1 MKQQDIDE
9 FKLDRSQL
17 LKPGMIKHQPLEK
30 FHLEEKEILH
40 TCTPGTWSNGDG
52 TSFNVRLGPD
62 YKTTGIKA
70 PSHDSLYKIFAF
82 DAYCTKE
89 KKINHI
95 SRFYKMPTRPPVS
108 EKYDI
113 PPVLLINILVP
124 DYGASLASIWGN
136 GPTDGKGYSMVFFG
150 ELSKSSRELLSQGK
164 LTPALKLFQSFIRG
178 GKKGK
183 HGDCLKCIARIVNTS
198 EASASYGMITGML
211 VSQYNG
217 TPFLARDSPSFFYV
231 PGKYFEID
239 LDAHLFG
246 KLAKKGL
253 DSLKDYIEKVIFDFG
268 FVIEGRNDEE
278 NPEQILASI
287 RVSKVGK
294 NHATQFPFENQL

>member
-9 FKLDRSQL
+9 FKVDRSQL

-30 FHLEEKEILH
+30 FHLEEKAILD

-95 SRFYKMPTRPPVS
+95 SRFYNMPTRPPVS

-124 DYGASLASIWGN
+124 DYDPPLWGV

-150 ELSKSSRELLSQGK
+150 ELSKSARELLREGK
-164 LTPALKLFQSFIRG
+164 LTPALKLFQSFIQG
-178 GKKGK
+178 GKRGK
-183 HGDCLKCIARIVNTS
+183 HRDCLKCIARIVNTT
-198 EASASYGMITGML
+198 EAVHSYGRLTGML

-217 TPFLARDSPSFFYV
+217 TPFLARDSPSFYYC

-239 LDAHLFG
+239 LDGHLFG
-246 KLAKKGL
+246 KIARKGL
-253 DSLKDYIEKVIFDFG
+253 GAVKGYIEKLIYDFG
-268 FVIEGRNDEE
+268 FVIEGRTDEE

-287 RVSKVGK
+287 RISKVGK
-294 NHATQFPFENQL
+294 NDTLQFPYENQL